1 MAPVNSAMACYPSA
15 PAQVSSMR
23 ASLLAPALTVVLL
36 LPFGCRKLDPIPQ
49 DADGAASWL
58 YRNQDAEDT
67 EEIIAA
73 MDLVIDALAI
83 DPEEEFVEGLL
94 LPLDAASVEVVGRVA
109 VETLPT
115 EEQIAVTEEELEAG
129 TYVVLEEQQGMV
141 VASIIPCAVADVVG
155 VVIRTDQDVVQGGY
169 DVYDR
174 AYTTD
179 ENALDNGEMLGWETN
194 YTISALGATYDA
206 TILGQLRFLDEA
218 KTYAVARAYLPTP
231 GEFTR
236 GGRYFRQDY
245 QLDLFAPTE
254 DGQTIHVFAVW
265 RDMNLG
271 GFHSSNAAY
280 IATVSNAFRDADVAI
295 ADVCNPRE

>member
-1 MAPVNSAMACYPSA
+1 MACYPSA

-73 MDLVIDALAI
+73 MDLVIDAL
-83 DPEEEFVEGLL
+83 
-94 LPLDAASVEVVGRVA
+94 EVVGRVA